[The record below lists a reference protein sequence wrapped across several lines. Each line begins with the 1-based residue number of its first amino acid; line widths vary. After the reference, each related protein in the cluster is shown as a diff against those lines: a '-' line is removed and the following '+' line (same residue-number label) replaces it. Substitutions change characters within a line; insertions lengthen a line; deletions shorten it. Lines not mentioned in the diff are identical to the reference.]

1 MFQLITISGAVVTRE
16 QNMSEILKSNMHRK
30 FSVLNA
36 FSEGG
41 WVICLPFYIQET
53 CGESLSPF
61 GCA

>member
-1 MFQLITISGAVVTRE
+1 MTRE